1 MTLRF
6 DEGIPPDAREA
17 AERVIRNKPS
27 QLIGR
32 EMIFEIAT
40 ALQEILE
47 SASEGITAA
56 AGTLDP
62 NNEKIPNLLQERE
75 IQRASASQKAKEAED
90 ERSQNQRENDEE
102 EQQRL
107 LSYMLEQ
114 EKARIV
120 NRKNKQPATPDPFE
134 TKENAPGCL
143 QFDQLIKTKDAGG
156 TIATFHTVHNKV
168 EYRKGPVTDVF
179 TAQPL
184 GWPVGS
190 APFLVL
196 KECIVNVQEDA
207 EFLTKSIQDLES
219 HLDMLKYLTPHP
231 NIMKPLNFNIQ
242 KTQQADLLTGT
253 DWNISVLS
261 PLAAKGSLKDI
272 LEAVG
277 SLNVET
283 IRTWAIQLLEGLD
296 FYHRNGI
303 SHAGVHIGNI
313 ILEDAE
319 TDNVVVRLSD
329 GVYQHDL
336 HNIVAQA
343 GRPYRRE
350 AAMSWTAPEVI
361 SNSNA
366 KPIAATDIWDLGVVI
381 LQMMF
386 GSKITLQQI
395 SPNAFLDSRDVSR
408 SIEDLLNYMV
418 HSDEKK
424 RKSAFE
430 LKMFEF
436 FRTGETLLHEMNP
449 PHLITENLGAVFM
462 TSTATNPRRESIHFP
477 RNHSRYLNDFTK
489 IGRLGR
495 GGYGEVVKVR
505 HKLENQVYAIKII
518 RQTSASA
525 LSKVLS
531 EIVMLSQLNHPNV
544 VRYFTAW
551 TENEEPHRPESSL
564 SSSSS
569 SSISLTNGG
578 HDDLFTK
585 SSGGLDFIGAEPPE
599 IIFGY
604 DDDDESPHLKASEGT
619 DEVRG
624 YDTQSQAGSDH
635 WNEDISEGESDQVLE
650 DQVMPERR
658 RRSSSQDAST
668 KTILY
673 IQMQYCERQVV

>member
-6 DEGIPPDAREA
+6 DEGIPPEAQEA
-17 AERVIRNKPS
+17 AKRLVRNRPS

-47 SASEGITAA
+47 NAAEGITAA
-56 AGTLDP
+56 AGMLDATSE
-62 NNEKIPNLLQERE
+62 NIPNLLQERE
-75 IQRASASQKAKEAED
+75 IQRASASQKAKQAEED
-90 ERSQNQRENDEE
+90 RIQNQRENDEE

-114 EKARIV
+114 EKARMV

-134 TKENAPGCL
+134 TKESAPGCL

-156 TIATFHTVHNKV
+156 NIATFHTVHNKV
-168 EYRKGPVTDVF
+168 EYRKGPVTNVF

-184 GWPVGS
+184 GWPAGS

-196 KECIVNVQEDA
+196 KECNVNLQEDA
-207 EFLTKSIQDLES
+207 EILKKSIQDLES
-219 HLDMLKYLTPHP
+219 HLDMLKHLTPHP
-231 NIMKPLNFNIQ
+231 NILKPLNFNIQ
-242 KTQQADLLTGT
+242 QIQQADLSKGT
-253 DWNISVLS
+253 DWNISILS
-261 PLAAKGSLKDI
+261 PLASKGSLKDI

-277 SLNVET
+277 SLNVDT
-283 IRTWAIQLLEGLD
+283 IRTWVIQLLEGLD

-303 SHAGVHIGNI
+303 AHAGVHVGNI
-313 ILEDAE
+313 LLEDAE
-319 TDNVVVRLSD
+319 TDNIVVKLSD

-336 HNIVAQA
+336 HRIVDQA
-343 GRPYRRE
+343 GKIYIRE
-350 AAMSWTAPEVI
+350 ATISWTAPEVI
-361 SNSNA
+361 SNSNV
-366 KPIAATDIWDLGVVI
+366 KPVIATDIWDLGVVI
-381 LQMMF
+381 LQMIF
-386 GSKITLQQI
+386 GSKVTTQQI
-395 SPNAFLDSRDVSR
+395 SPSAFLASRDVSR
-408 SIEDLLNYMV
+408 SIEDLLHHMV
-418 HSDEKK
+418 HGDEKK

-436 FRTGETLLHEMNP
+436 FRTGETMLKEMNS
-449 PHLITENLGAVFM
+449 PHSITESLGASLM
-462 TSTATNPRRESIHFP
+462 TSTATNPRRNSIHFP
-477 RNHSRYLNDFTK
+477 RNLSRYLNDFTK

-551 TENEEPHRPESSL
+551 TENEVPHRPESSL

-569 SSISLTNGG
+569 SSISFTNGG
-578 HDDLFTK
+578 HDELFTK
-585 SSGGLDFIGAEPPE
+585 SSGGIDFIGAEPPD

-604 DDDDESPHLKASEGT
+604 DVQTRFESMILKAKREAIIGT
-619 DEVRG
+619 K
-624 YDTQSQAGSDH
+624 
-635 WNEDISEGESDQVLE
+635 I
-650 DQVMPERR
+650 
-658 RRSSSQDAST
+658 
-668 KTILY
+668 
-673 IQMQYCERQVV
+673 